1 MGVGHTVCGEEDV
14 PEVSE
19 GANVHCKEA
28 SGEESDEHVAGED
41 PAEGEF
47 AMSLGFLL
55 FGAIGGRQFNVVRA
69 VVRIVV
75 CGDG

>member
-1 MGVGHTVCGEEDV
+1 VVVGYAVGREEDV
-14 PEVSE
+14 PEVCE
-19 GANVHCKEA
+19 GTDVHCKEA
-28 SGEESDEHVAGED
+28 SGEESDEYVAGED

-55 FGAIGGRQFNVVRA
+55 FGALGGRQFNVVRA
-69 VVRIVV
+69 IVWIVV